1 MRIHYP
7 IKMLY
12 RFGKAFYFF
21 SLFGFIFLLLY
32 FYAAMPEGVGFSTNE
47 LGSITDRV
55 PKSNFFYGMIAFFVI
70 LNLIVLV
77 PPKLLETKTHKGLSR
92 IFPIGDVY
100 RDYYLCWFY
109 SFGGV
114 LNISL
119 IMMVFYIHSINN
131 QNEIATSEFTFF
143 FYLAP
148 ALLVLWVIGL
158 FAILIGKFKQ
168 IQQPS

>member
-1 MRIHYP
+1 
-7 IKMLY
+7 MLY

-32 FYAAMPEGVGFSTNE
+32 FYSAMPEGVGFSTNE

-55 PKSNFFYGMIAFFVI
+55 PKSTFFYGMIAFFVI

-77 PPKLLETKTHKGLSR
+77 PPKLVETKTHKGLAR
-92 IFPIGDVY
+92 IFPTGDVY
-100 RDYYLCWFY
+100 RDYYLGWFY

-114 LNISL
+114 LNLSL

-148 ALLVLWVIGL
+148 ALLILWVIGL
-158 FAILIGKFKQ
+158 FAILVGKFKQ